1 MKGLNQEEK
10 QKIQNRIVVGM
21 EKSISELVNAYKK
34 DYEMYE
40 KERENI
46 QKRFKYFS
54 NEIQEMLV

>member
-1 MKGLNQEEK
+1 
-10 QKIQNRIVVGM
+10 M